1 LVGSLVGD
9 DNVMRLSEAWE
20 KYQLD
25 KKIEGYSALTLKAYC
40 FQYTLLLKHFGD
52 ISIKDFS
59 TDELKSYLI
68 HSGDHLKPASL
79 GHRVRCIRSLFKW
92 IHDEGHISYNP
103 AAKLK
108 EPKIGKRIPKFLT
121 DLEIEH
127 LREACESS
135 LENALFEFFYSTG
148 CRIGEIVKLNREDI
162 NFSANSVIV
171 HGKGDKEREV
181 YFNTRC
187 SLWLKRYL
195 DERDD
200 QEDCLFITVRKPK
213 HRMSI
218 DMIRYII
225 KRVSKRAGIKKS
237 IHPHQ
242 LRHSYATHL
251 INNGA
256 PLEVIQSLLGHEK
269 SETTKIYAQLSGK
282 LRQDFYCKYF

>member
-1 LVGSLVGD
+1 
-9 DNVMRLSEAWE
+9 MRMSEAWE

-25 KKIEGYSALTLKAYC
+25 KKIEGYSPLTLKAYC
-40 FQYTLLLKHFGD
+40 FQYSLLLRHFGD
-52 ISIKDFS
+52 INIKDI
-59 TDELKSYLI
+59 TTENLKSYLI
-68 HSGDHLKPASL
+68 NSGEHLKPTSL

-92 IHDEGHISYNP
+92 IHDEGYLHYNP
-103 AAKLK
+103 ASKLK

-121 DLEIEH
+121 DIEIEH
-127 LREACESS
+127 LREACQSS

-148 CRIGEIVKLNREDI
+148 CRIGEVVKLNQDDI

-200 QEDCLFITVRKPK
+200 LDGCLFITERKPQN
-213 HRMSI
+213 RMSI
-218 DMIRYII
+218 DMVRYII
-225 KRVSKRAGIKKS
+225 KRISKRAGIKKS

>member
-1 LVGSLVGD
+1 ML
-9 DNVMRLSEAWE
+9 LSQVWE

-25 KKIEGYSALTLKAYC
+25 KKIEGYSPLTLKTYC
-40 FQYTLLLKHFGD
+40 FQYNMLLRYFGD
-52 ISIKDFS
+52 IELNILT
-59 TDELKSYLI
+59 TDQLKEYLI
-68 HSGDHLKPASL
+68 KGSTHLKPSSL

-92 IHDEGHISYNP
+92 ANDEGFIKKNP

-108 EPKIGKRIPKFLT
+108 EPKLGKRIPKFLT
-121 DLEIEH
+121 ELEIEH
-127 LREACESS
+127 LRESCQNSM
-135 LENALFEFFYSTG
+135 ENALFEFFYSTG
-148 CRIGEIVKLNREDI
+148 CRIGEVVKLNRDDI
-162 NFSANSVIV
+162 NFASNSVIV

-200 QEDCLFITVRKPK
+200 QDQSLFITERRPK
-213 HRMSI
+213 RRMSI
-218 DMIRYII
+218 DLIRYII
-225 KRVSKRAGIKKS
+225 KRISSGAGIKKN

-242 LRHSYATHL
+242 LRHSYATHM

-269 SETTKIYAQLSGK
+269 SETTRIYAQLSGK
-282 LRQDFYCKYF
+282 LRKDLYSKYF